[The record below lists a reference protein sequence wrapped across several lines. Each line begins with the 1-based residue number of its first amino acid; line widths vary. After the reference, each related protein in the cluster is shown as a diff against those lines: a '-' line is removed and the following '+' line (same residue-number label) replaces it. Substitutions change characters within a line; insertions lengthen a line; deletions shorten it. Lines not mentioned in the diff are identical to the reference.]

1 MTRRATS
8 GGARERAS
16 GKRAPAR
23 RAAAAPGE
31 GACLAETRDG
41 AIVTLTM
48 RNPGKLN
55 AMSLALRDAL
65 GDAFTRLNDDS
76 TCRAIVLTGAEGNFS
91 AGADM
96 QGWGETTLAQC
107 RARLR
112 RGGARLMREMIGGD
126 KPIVAAVEGFA
137 YGAGLALACAADH
150 VVASSAA
157 RFCCAFTRVGF
168 MPDMAL
174 LFSLPSRVGVARAKQ
189 LIALAEDIAAPHAER
204 LGLADE
210 LVEPGQALARAQQ
223 LASRYAVG
231 PPIAFALTK
240 SVLARGL
247 EAMIQAEID
256 LQPHAWLSEDHEEGK
271 RAFRERR
278 RPAFKGR

>member
-1 MTRRATS
+1 MTRRAVPRS
-8 GGARERAS
+8 GGRAS
-16 GKRAPAR
+16 GKRAVAR
-23 RAAAAPGE
+23 PAAAAPHA
-31 GACLAETRDG
+31 GAHLAETRDG

-48 RNPGKLN
+48 SNPGKLN
-55 AMSLALRDAL
+55 AMSLVLRDAL
-65 GDAFTRLNDDS
+65 SDAFARLNDDPA
-76 TCRAIVLTGAEGNFS
+76 CRAIVLTGADGNFS

-96 QGWGETTLAQC
+96 EGWNETTLVQC

-112 RGGARLMREMIGGD
+112 RGGARLMREMIGSD
-126 KPIVAAVEGFA
+126 KPIVAAIEGFA

-150 VVASSAA
+150 VVAANNA

-174 LFSLPSRVGVARAKQ
+174 LFSLPNRVGVTRARQ
-189 LIALAEDIAAPHAER
+189 LIALAEDIAAPRAER
-204 LGLADE
+204 LGLVDE
-210 LVEPGQALARAQQ
+210 LTEPGQALARARQ
-223 LASRYAVG
+223 LALQYAAC

-247 EAMIQAEID
+247 EAIIQAEID
-256 LQPHAWLSEDHEEGK
+256 LQPHAWLSADHEEGK

-278 RPAFKGR
+278 RPEFKGR